1 MAPRYTSLIADDEA
15 QVRLLVHV
23 TIASDAYLVLEAG
36 DGDEA
41 WEILQTCRPDVV
53 LLDVQ
58 MPGRDGFALT
68 RAIRADPLLAQTP
81 VILLTGAGTPENV
94 AVGHDA
100 GADHYLT
107 KPFSPLHLLATLAS
121 CVGERPESA
130 GWPVAVAP
138 VATSSTASS
147 TVPHR
152 AQPAGS
158 VPLVTARGASTA
170 QGSAHCERTVSI
182 TT

>member
-1 MAPRYTSLIADDEA
+1 MAPRYTILIADDEA

-68 RAIRADPLLAQTP
+68 RAIRADPLLAQTR
-81 VILLTGAGTPENV
+81 VILLTGAGTPENAV
-94 AVGHDA
+94 AGHAA

-107 KPFSPLHLLATLAS
+107 KPFSPLQLLATIEA
-121 CVGERPESA
+121 CVGS
-130 GWPVAVAP
+130 
-138 VATSSTASS
+138 
-147 TVPHR
+147 
-152 AQPAGS
+152 PA
-158 VPLVTARGASTA
+158 AY
-170 QGSAHCERTVSI
+170 
-182 TT
+182 

>member
-23 TIASDAYLVLEAG
+23 TIASPAYLVLETG

-68 RAIRADPLLAQTP
+68 RAIRADSLLAQTR

-94 AVGHDA
+94 AAGHAA
-100 GADHYLT
+100 GADHFLA
-107 KPFSPLHLLATLAS
+107 KPFSPL
-121 CVGERPESA
+121 
-130 GWPVAVAP
+130 
-138 VATSSTASS
+138 
-147 TVPHR
+147 
-152 AQPAGS
+152 
-158 VPLVTARGASTA
+158 
-170 QGSAHCERTVSI
+170 
-182 TT
+182 

>member
-53 LLDVQ
+53 VLDVR

-68 RAIRADPLLAQTP
+68 RAIRADPLLAPTR
-81 VILLTGAGTPENV
+81 VILLTGRREPDAV
-94 AVGHDA
+94 AQGRAA
-100 GADHYLT
+100 GADHYVT
-107 KPFSPLHLLATLAS
+107 KPFSPLHLLNTIAA
-121 CVGERPESA
+121 
-130 GWPVAVAP
+130 
-138 VATSSTASS
+138 
-147 TVPHR
+147 
-152 AQPAGS
+152 
-158 VPLVTARGASTA
+158 
-170 QGSAHCERTVSI
+170 
-182 TT
+182 

>member
-1 MAPRYTSLIADDEA
+1 MAPRYTILIADDEA

-68 RAIRADPLLAQTP
+68 RAIRADPLLAQTR
-81 VILLTGAGTPENV
+81 VILLTGAATPEHV
-94 AVGHDA
+94 AA
-100 GADHYLT
+100 GRAAGTDHYLT
-107 KPFSPLHLLATLAS
+107 KPFSPLQLLATIEA
-121 CVGERPESA
+121 CVG
-130 GWPVAVAP
+130 
-138 VATSSTASS
+138 T
-147 TVPHR
+147 
-152 AQPAGS
+152 PA
-158 VPLVTARGASTA
+158 AN
-170 QGSAHCERTVSI
+170 
-182 TT
+182 